1 MARTERTEKEYQG
14 KNVGKGVCLSAEE
27 EKMTTENEQF
37 FMKKINGVREYLAFV
52 KQAYLDDEGTIEMF
66 EYGKA
71 MGCLDAMETVLK
83 EEMDG
88 D

>member
-1 MARTERTEKEYQG
+1 MEKEYQ
-14 KNVGKGVCLSAEE
+14 NEDVGQGLCPSTQE
-27 EKMTTENEQF
+27 EKMTAENEQF

-52 KQAYLDDEGTIEMF
+52 KQAYLDEEGKIEMF

-71 MGCLDAMETVLK
+71 MGCLDAMENVLK